1 MGLQL
6 VLLLQLLMEYMVIL
20 VAKILH
26 LYITSP
32 NVNKLDGAGG
42 GGTGEGGRMYPPPHM
57 THT

>member
-1 MGLQL
+1 
-6 VLLLQLLMEYMVIL
+6 MEYMVIL
-20 VAKILH
+20 MAKILH